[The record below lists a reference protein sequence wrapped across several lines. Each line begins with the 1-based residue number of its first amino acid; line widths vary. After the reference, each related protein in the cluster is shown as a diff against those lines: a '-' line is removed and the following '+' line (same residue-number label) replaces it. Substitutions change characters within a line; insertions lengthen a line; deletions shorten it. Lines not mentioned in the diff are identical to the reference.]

1 MEYDTYLI
9 LEPYC
14 DEAVKGLA
22 ACDKLEL
29 FSRSKRVNLR
39 ADAEK
44 KIKERTLH
52 PWRLHVMMIMIVFF
66 GVGVAGRAATWN
78 ECSLPQG

>member
-9 LEPYC
+9 LEPYR

-22 ACDKLEL
+22 ARDKLEL
-29 FSRSKRVNLR
+29 FSRTERVDLR
-39 ADAEK
+39 AYAEK
-44 KIKERTLH
+44 KIEKRTLH
-52 PWRLHVMMIMIVFF
+52 PWRLHVMMIMIVFL
-66 GVGVAGRAATWN
+66 GVGVAGTTATWN